1 MRVSRI
7 IIAGASLGFCAIL
20 RGVYAPIPVQQQGK
34 DLTISLETGVTYNSN
49 IFGAATDPIGSLV
62 YEVSPDITFNS
73 SLSEQSFLTASFH
86 PTLDYFDNRPGDKT
100 LYSQALDAKLAHAL
114 SRTSVFDISDAYSS
128 DHNPEA
134 LLNGVPVNTDQSLQ
148 SNEFDTRYT
157 FAPVE
162 KLGMAVKVR
171 SVYYDYT
178 DPILGDELNRYENL
192 YGLEFDYT
200 LLPDLKAA
208 GEYRHQ
214 DIDYT
219 TDPGDNNKHSDFLM
233 AGFDYAAAPQMT
245 ASLRL
250 GAEYRRRAGLSDETS
265 PYAEFSAKYDYA
277 KGSFV
282 SVGYVYALEETS
294 DPVHFSDEKTNRIFV
309 NIQHAFT
316 ALIVGSAS
324 MDYEPAR
331 LVGRPG
337 QADIEED
344 TTHAGAA
351 LSYLP
356 TKNWTV
362 SASYDYDFV
371 DSQLSFRGM
380 NRSRFGLSATV
391 VY

>member
-7 IIAGASLGFCAIL
+7 IFAGASLGLCAAL
-20 RGVYAPIPVQQQGK
+20 RAVYAPIPVQQQGR
-34 DLTISLETGVTYNSN
+34 DVTISLETGVTYNTN
-49 IFGAATDPIGSLV
+49 IFGAATDPISSLV

-100 LYSQALDAKLAHAL
+100 IYSQAIDAKLAHAF
-114 SRTSVFDISDAYSS
+114 SKTSVFDISDAFSS

-134 LLNGVPVNTDQSLQ
+134 LLNGVPVNSDQSLD

-157 FAPVE
+157 FSPIE
-162 KLGMAVKVR
+162 KLGMAVKAR
-171 SVYYDYT
+171 SIYYDYT
-178 DPILGDELNRYENL
+178 DPVLGDELNRFENL
-192 YGLEFDYT
+192 YGLEFDYSV
-200 LLPDLKAA
+200 LPELKAA

-219 TDPGDNNKHSDFLM
+219 TDPQDNNKHSDFLM
-233 AGFDYAAAPQMT
+233 AGFDYAAGPQMT
-245 ASLRL
+245 ATLRL

-265 PYAEFSAKYDYA
+265 PYVEFSAKYNYA

-282 SVGYVYALEETS
+282 SAGYVYNFEETS
-294 DPVHFSDEKTNRIFV
+294 DPVHFSDEKTNRLFV
-309 NIQHAFT
+309 NIQHAFS

-324 MDYEPAR
+324 VDYEPAK
-331 LVGRPG
+331 LIGRPG
-337 QADIEED
+337 QVDVEED
-344 TTHAGAA
+344 TTHAGVA

-371 DSQLSFRGM
+371 DSQLSYRGM
-380 NRSRFGLSATV
+380 NRSRYGLSGTV
-391 VY
+391 VF